1 MLVGFFFS
9 LFFFFQTRIEL
20 SCFIEGDFV
29 ARQISTILSLERLFT
44 EWRAEALA
52 AAPHQ
57 QSTPQPPSAGTT
69 TLQAAIQSNATRRTL
84 RDAHIISILNLLVDA
99 WKVHLTSGLAALS
112 SAYVVGTSDLR
123 VLQACVRRDVA
134 GRGETVEDILA
145 LGDRNGT
152 TGTEDLAGA

>member
-1 MLVGFFFS
+1 VLVGFFFS
-9 LFFFFQTRIEL
+9 LFFFFKTRIEL

-69 TLQAAIQSNATRRTL
+69 ELQAAIQSNATRRTL
-84 RDAHIISILNLLVDA
+84 RDAHIISILNLLIDA
-99 WKVHLTSGLAALS
+99 WKAHLTSGLAALS

-123 VLQACVRRDVA
+123 VLQACVRRGVA
-134 GRGETVEDILA
+134 DRGETVEDILA